1 MYLIRFFIIL
11 IYFFNL
17 PLIHANGDQCYLSV
31 TMNDQTTVE
40 KEEEEYVEK
49 EISLKLD
56 NGLTKNWDIVTKELG
71 YENVKEMIDY
81 HKNHENWSKF
91 KEIFNSPSKFN
102 QVKLISKNNLEQK
115 RKSSDNQYLLEIS
128 QSIIS
133 KYLNDV
139 KPIPPDGISSD
150 AAFITYW

>member
-1 MYLIRFFIIL
+1 M
-11 IYFFNL
+11 
-17 PLIHANGDQCYLSV
+17 
-31 TMNDQTTVE
+31 
-40 KEEEEYVEK
+40 
-49 EISLKLD
+49 KLN

-71 YENVKEMIDY
+71 YKNVKSMIDF

-102 QVKLISKNNLEQK
+102 QVKLIAKNNTNQK
-115 RKSSDNQYLLEIS
+115 RKSSDDQYLLEIS

-139 KPIPPDGISSD
+139 KPIPPEGISSD
-150 AAFITYW
+150 ACIYNVLVTIDENKVVSSLTSKILIFSVKVKFKVKMGYKNHC